1 MKQLFVVAFALI
13 FLIPM
18 ARTAFAAPDTQSLQA
33 PQVSRVIPSQMT
45 RLSVRG
51 IVHSTET
58 YSTAFPTR
66 LVTANG
72 WGEVSELGGFTVN
85 YETEMNLLDLSASES
100 VHFVGTN
107 GNSIEAKGLGQAV
120 EDPTSGIIQLVEIY
134 TITGGTGRFKDASG
148 TLTLKR
154 VVNLA
159 TGSTAGALEGY
170 ILLP

>member
-1 MKQLFVVAFALI
+1 MKQLFVFALALI

-18 ARTAFAAPDTQSLQA
+18 ARTAFAAPDTQSPQA
-33 PQVSRVIPSQMT
+33 PQPIPSQPQMT

-51 IVHSTET
+51 IVHSTEV
-58 YSTAFPTR
+58 YSTAYPTM

-72 WGEVSELGGFTVN
+72 WGEVSELGRFTVN

-100 VHFVGTN
+100 AHFVGTN
-107 GNSIEAKGLGQAV
+107 GNSIQAKGLGQASQ
-120 EDPTSGIIQLVEIY
+120 DQSPGIFQVVEIY
-134 TITGGTGRFKDASG
+134 TITGGTGRFTGASG

-159 TGSTAGALEGY
+159 TGSTAGTLDGY
-170 ILLP
+170 VLIP

>member
-1 MKQLFVVAFALI
+1 MKQLLVVAFAMI

-18 ARTAFAAPDTQSLQA
+18 ARTAFAAPAPHA
-33 PQVSRVIPSQMT
+33 PQTAQAIPSQIT

-72 WGEVSELGGFTVN
+72 WGDVSELGRFTVN
-85 YETEMNLLDLSASES
+85 YETEMNLLDLSANES
-100 VHFVGTN
+100 AHFVGTN
-107 GNSIEAKGLGQAV
+107 GNSIQAQGLGQAV
-120 EDPTSGIIQLVEIY
+120 EDQTPGIIQLVEIY
-134 TITGGTGRFKDASG
+134 TITGGSGRFADASG
-148 TLTLKR
+148 TLTMKR

-159 TGSTAGALEGY
+159 TGSTAGTLEGY
-170 ILLP
+170 ILIP